1 MGKGCTEV
9 SSSRP
14 CPICGKPDY
23 CCFYQNGKGYPEII
37 CKRTKSQQ
45 DVYGQDGRIYHFLRR
60 TQKEQ
65 NSVFQEKELYEAIR
79 AKEKDDWMRANKK
92 GPYNPNR
99 HGKWQDKSKT
109 SSPVAANIVVPEPIH
124 YEIVESI
131 KPMSHKD
138 RDVVY
143 KAMLSCLT
151 LEDYHRE
158 YLHQE
163 GWSDDLIE
171 KHKIRSFPMRDV
183 IRAKYSNFFCRN
195 PYRKK
200 LARETMAKL
209 GSDSL
214 LGLPGAFKDKSG
226 NWTFAGPSG
235 ICFPIYDADGYLYG
249 IRIRMDF
256 TDCGIQLEK
265 DRYGQR
271 FYEHGKKKYYLQPF
285 KGWYVFDKGEKIFL
299 SKKDQGYFTEHN
311 GQEKFIRTS
320 GKYRPLTSFFEDQ
333 KEKEQNHRIVNS
345 YDSGCALES
354 GTSLYADENDSYLIC
369 YLTEGEKKGIF
380 ANHTMDA
387 PLVTFPGVDSWGDLF
402 TGDQNHRLIDILKQ
416 KGTKMFIIAYDADKA
431 VNESVLNAQNKVLGA
446 IRKEGFYV
454 GVANWDKSCGKGLD
468 DLLAKG
474 FQPSYDIL

>member
-45 DVYGQDGRIYHFLRR
+45 DVYGHDGRIYHFLRL

-65 NSVFQEKELYEAIR
+65 NTVFQEKELYEAIR

-92 GPYNPNR
+92 GPYNPNHR
-99 HGKWQDKSKT
+99 GKWQDKSKT

-200 LARETMAKL
+200 LASETMAKL

-226 NWTFAGPSG
+226 KWTFAGPSG

-271 FYEHGKKKYYLQPF
+271 FYEHGKKKFYLQPF

-454 GVANWDKSCGKGLD
+454 GVANWDESCGKGLD